1 MARHGVLFNY
11 ISLSQ
16 SHSEQE
22 FEETMEAVNSS
33 LMLINRVV
41 NNEISFDDCLEC
53 PVIKPV
59 FRKYN

>member
-16 SHSEQE
+16 SHTNEE
-22 FEETMEAVNSS
+22 FEYTIEALHSS

-41 NNEISFDDCLEC
+41 NDEITFEDCLEG